1 MIRVNILSTSP
12 SAETFSD
19 FVHDDKTFIFGR
31 IGADG
36 VPRLLD
42 GELWIFVDWII
53 PELSGLEMCRRLR
66 ADSQT
71 EGAHITIVLDRNDD
85 GDRKRALHAGA
96 DDYIVGP
103 IDRKIMLDRV
113 LALQGDRSVRAAW
126 RAIEIGKLRIEVEA
140 HQARWD
146 GRPIPLSPNEFRLLR
161 YVADNR
167 NRVLSRE
174 EIIGALGKEADLSDV
189 RTVDVWM
196 KRLRQGLKTVGAD
209 GLMRTVHKQGY
220 VLDIQE

>member
-1 MIRVNILSTSP
+1 MIRVNIFSTSP
-12 SAETFSD
+12 NSDTLPD
-19 FVHDDKTFIFGR
+19 FVHDDKIFSFGR

-36 VPRLLD
+36 LSTLVD

-71 EGAHITIVLDRNDD
+71 ELAHITMVLDRNDD

-96 DDYIVGP
+96 DDYVVGP
-103 IDRKIMLDRV
+103 VDRQMMLDRV
-113 LALQGDRSVRAAW
+113 LALQGDRTIRNAW
-126 RAIEIGKLRIEVEA
+126 KSIELGRLKIESEA

-146 GRPIPLSPNEFRLLR
+146 GKPIPLSPNEFRLLR
-161 YVADNR
+161 FMAENR

-174 EIIGALGKEADLSDV
+174 AIIGALGKEEELSDV

-196 KRLRQGLKTVGAD
+196 KRLRQGFKTVGAD
-209 GLMRTVHKQGY
+209 HLMRTVHKQGY
-220 VLDIQE
+220 VLDVTE